1 MNQPVEATEAIK
13 KWIDDHRSQ
22 QGWSM
27 RETSMKA
34 GLSESY
40 VSQIMRGQAPGIE
53 ACAALA
59 KLFAVPTEYV
69 LYLAGYLNRDPSRGV
84 SPELQTLLEALESLK
99 DEPIYEP
106 TLRAIWQVVDIALYK
121 ADVGP

>member
-13 KWIDDHRSQ
+13 RWIEDHRSQ

-27 RETSMKA
+27 RETSMRA

-59 KLFAVPTEYV
+59 KLFGVPTEYV
-69 LYLAGYLNRDPSRGV
+69 LYLAGYLSRDPSKGV
-84 SPELQTLLEALESLK
+84 PPELQTLLEDLESLK
-99 DEPIYEP
+99 DAPIYEP
-106 TLRAIWQVVDIALYK
+106 TLRAIRQMVDVALYK
-121 ADVGP
+121 ADSGP